1 MATKPLAPDT
11 ILFRYMNFGKFVDLL
26 QKKSLWFTR
35 LSEFKDKHEGRF
47 YNRQIERQHL
57 KRALLA
63 HHDESTDD
71 EIERLIEERGLYTD
85 FAEDAVSKYTRSF
98 ASCWTIDDEPSD
110 LMWLAYAPN
119 LGVAIQT
126 TIKRLADSL
135 PGIEVHEWDLHH
147 GPCSYEPKDYNPLY
161 QKRPRFKGER
171 EYRVCYS
178 IGYETGQKGCSL
190 PIDLETLL
198 TKVVVSPHSGS
209 DWLREV
215 VKKELELHG
224 LPTVPVELDPQ

>member
-1 MATKPLAPDT
+1 MATKPLPPET
-11 ILFRYMNFGKFVDLL
+11 ILFRYMNFGKFVHLL
-26 QKKSLWFTR
+26 QNKSLWFTR
-35 LSEFKDKHEGRF
+35 LSEFKDKQEGRF
-47 YNRQIERQHL
+47 YNR
-57 KRALLA
+57 
-63 HHDESTDD
+63 
-71 EIERLIEERGLYTD
+71 EIERRQLHKGFCEFLDLGQNAINLGQLTD
-85 FAEDAVSKYTRSF
+85 YAYEKLRSSAEQRHTSSF

-110 LMWLAYAPN
+110 LMWLAYAPS

-135 PGIEVHEWDLHH
+135 PSIEGDDWDLHH
-147 GPCSYEPKDYNPLY
+147 GPCSYEPEDYNPLY

-178 IGYETGQKGCSL
+178 IACDTEKKGCSL
-190 PIDLETLL
+190 PIDTATLL

-224 LPTVPVELDPQ
+224 LPSVPVEIDSH